1 MVPVPKEMF
10 KKWMKMDENGSSMF
24 IPCPFTVIM
33 TEHSKH
39 VRHRTLKIKTLE
51 KGQLDIVVEAVLQ
64 TQ

>member
-1 MVPVPKEMF
+1 
-10 KKWMKMDENGSSMF
+10 MDENGSSMF

-39 VRHRTLKIKTLE
+39 VRHRTLKIRTLE